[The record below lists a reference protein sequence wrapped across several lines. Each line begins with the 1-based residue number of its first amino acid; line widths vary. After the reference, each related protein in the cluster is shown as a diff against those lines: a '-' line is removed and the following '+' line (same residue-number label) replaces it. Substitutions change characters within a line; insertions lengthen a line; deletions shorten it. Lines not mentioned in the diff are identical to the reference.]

1 MAAEQTAAESDT
13 LATSRVVLRELMRSG
28 IVELE
33 RHLATLEGASR
44 FMMLNTPGA
53 LDGDP
58 MYDALIA
65 AEVLMRLEIMKRRER
80 LEEHEARW
88 LLVPTGR

>member
-1 MAAEQTAAESDT
+1 MAEESRAATSET
-13 LATSRVVLRELMRSG
+13 RATSRVELRELMRSG

-33 RHLATLEGASR
+33 RHMQTLEAASR
-44 FMMLNTPGA
+44 FMMRHKPGA

-65 AEVLMRLEIMKRRER
+65 AEVLMQLEILHRRER
-80 LEEHEARW
+80 LE
-88 LLVPTGR
+88 LLERGWSLLPVVP

>member
-1 MAAEQTAAESDT
+1 MAAESRATTSETRSTRAE
-13 LATSRVVLRELMRSG
+13 LRELMRSG

-33 RHLATLEGASR
+33 RHLQALEAASR
-44 FMMLNTPGA
+44 FMMRHKPGA

-65 AEVLMRLEIMKRRER
+65 AEVLMQLEIMHRRER
-80 LEEHEARW
+80 LE
-88 LLVPTGR
+88 LLERGWSLLPVVP